1 MTESGLGG
9 DQSAMSTSRDATPS
23 APVVELRGITRS
35 FGGLQ
40 ALKGVNLNL
49 RAGEIVGLLGE
60 NGAGKSTL
68 VKILTGVI
76 EPDGGQILVDG
87 TVHRIA
93 NPRVARD
100 LGISATYQEPAVFPD
115 LDVAENV
122 FAGRQPMRKGLVD
135 WGEMYERATAVFEEI
150 GIELDVRA
158 PVYQLGIADRQ
169 LIEIAKSLVSGAR
182 VLILDE
188 PTSVLSNREVDSLF
202 TLLRSLRDRGIS
214 LVFVSH
220 KLDEVTALTDRVVVL
235 RDGVLITERPTA
247 ELTISEMVRM
257 MCGRDVGDLYPEITR
272 NSGDVVLRVEGLTR
286 PGYFQNVSFEL
297 RRGEILGLAGLVG
310 AGRTELAEAIFG
322 ITPAESGSMTIDGH
336 PYTSQSPRHAIRCG
350 IAYLP
355 EDRLGNGLV
364 SGMRVP
370 FNMTMSVWGSIANR
384 FGRFRMRVMYRRAEG
399 LAERVQLQAGRL
411 NQLTSALSGGN
422 QQKVVLGK
430 WLATEPRILI
440 LDEPTHGIDVGT
452 KAEVL
457 GMVAE
462 LAKSGVAVIIISS
475 ELEEVRAMSTRLLV
489 MREGSVVAEFVT
501 PVDSHVILEAAS
513 GVLSK
518 VGP

>member
-1 MTESGLGG
+1 MTTSNESKT
-9 DQSAMSTSRDATPS
+9 MT
-23 APVVELRGITRS
+23 PVVELRGIQRS

-40 ALKGVNLNL
+40 ALKGVNLDL
-49 RAGEIVGLLGE
+49 LPGEIVGLLGE

-68 VKILTGVI
+68 VKILTGVL

-87 TVHRIA
+87 TVQRIA

-122 FAGRQPMRKGLVD
+122 FAGRQPMRKGVVD
-135 WGEMYERATAVFEEI
+135 WAEMYRRATEIFEEI
-150 GIELDVRA
+150 GIELDVHA

-202 TLLRSLRDRGIS
+202 ELLRSLRGRGIS

-247 ELTISEMVRM
+247 ELTIPEMVRM

-272 NSGDVVLRVEGLTR
+272 NSGEVIMEVKDLTR
-286 PGYFQNVSFEL
+286 PGYFQNVSFVL

-322 ITPAESGSMTIDGH
+322 ITPAESGSITIEGH
-336 PYTSQSPRHAIRCG
+336 PYTAQSPRHAIRCG

-370 FNMTMSVWGSIANR
+370 LNMTMSVWGSIANR
-384 FGRFRMRVMYRRAEG
+384 FGRFRTRVMYRQASD

-411 NQLTSALSGGN
+411 DQLTSSLSGGN

-489 MREGSVVAEFVT
+489 MREGSVVAEFAT
-501 PVDSHVILEAAS
+501 PIDSHLILEAAS
-513 GVLSK
+513 GVVK
-518 VGP
+518 VGQ

>member
-1 MTESGLGG
+1 MTESILGG
-9 DQSAMSTSRDATPS
+9 GVDALTSPATASQSAN
-23 APVVELRGITRS
+23 VVELRGIQRS
-35 FGGLQ
+35 FGGLK
-40 ALKGVNLNL
+40 ALRGVNLTL
-49 RAGEIVGLLGE
+49 RPGEIVGLLGE

-68 VKILTGVI
+68 VKILTGVL

-87 TVHRIA
+87 IVHRIP
-93 NPRVARD
+93 NPRVARE

-122 FAGRQPMRKGLVD
+122 FAGRQPMKGGFVD
-135 WGEMYERATAVFEEI
+135 WAHMYRRAREVFTEI
-150 GIELDVRA
+150 GIELDVRT

-169 LIEIAKSLVSGAR
+169 LIEIAKSLISGAR

-202 TLLRSLRDRGIS
+202 ALLRSLRTRGIS

-220 KLDEVTALTDRVVVL
+220 KLDEVTSLTDRVVVL
-235 RDGVLITERPTA
+235 RDGVLIAERPTG
-247 ELTISEMVRM
+247 ELTIPEMVRM
-257 MCGRDVGDLYPEITR
+257 MCGRDVGDLYPTVSR
-272 NSGDVVLRVEGLTR
+272 NSGDVILEVKGLTR
-286 PGYFQNVSFEL
+286 PGYFQDVSFSL

-322 ITPAESGSMTIDGH
+322 ITPAESGTMSIDGY
-336 PYTSQSPRHAIRCG
+336 PYAAKSPRHAINCG

-364 SGMRVP
+364 SGLRVP
-370 FNMTMSVWGSIANR
+370 FNMTMTVWSSIANG
-384 FGRFRMRVMYRRAEG
+384 FGRFRTRVMYRKAAG

-411 NQLTSALSGGN
+411 DQLTSSLSGGN

-462 LAKSGVAVIIISS
+462 LAKTGVAVIIISS

-489 MREGSVVAEFVT
+489 MREGSIVAEFET
-501 PVDSHVILEAAS
+501 PTDSHVILEAAS
-513 GVLSK
+513 GVVT
-518 VGP
+518 VGQ

>member
-1 MTESGLGG
+1 MTESVVGG
-9 DQSAMSTSRDATPS
+9 DTSAMAMSEEKRTSPI
-23 APVVELRGITRS
+23 VEMRGLQRS

-49 RAGEIVGLLGE
+49 LPGEIVGLLGE

-68 VKILTGVI
+68 VKILTGVL

-87 TVHRIA
+87 TVQRIT

-122 FAGRQPMRKGLVD
+122 FVGRQPMRRGVVD
-135 WGEMYERATAVFEEI
+135 WSEMYRRAAEIFEEI
-150 GIELDVRA
+150 GIELDVHA

-202 TLLRSLRDRGIS
+202 TLLRSLRARGIS

-220 KLDEVTALTDRVVVL
+220 KLDEVTSLTDRVVVL
-235 RDGVLITERPTA
+235 RDGVLIAESPTA
-247 ELTISEMVRM
+247 ELTIPEIVRM
-257 MCGRDVGDLYPEITR
+257 MCGRDVGDLYPAITR
-272 NSGDVVLRVEGLTR
+272 TSGEVIMEVRGLTR
-286 PGYFQNVSFEL
+286 PGYFQNVNFTL

-322 ITPAESGSMTIDGH
+322 ITPAESGSIMIEGH
-336 PYTSQSPRHAIRCG
+336 PYTAQSPRHAIRCG
-350 IAYLP
+350 LAYLP

-370 FNMTMSVWGSIANR
+370 LNMTMSVWSGIANR
-384 FGRFRMRVMYRRAEG
+384 FGRFRTRVMYRQSAD

-411 NQLTSALSGGN
+411 DQLTSSLSGGN

-462 LAKSGVAVIIISS
+462 FAKSGVAVIIISS

-489 MREGSVVAEFVT
+489 MREGSIVAEFET
-501 PVDSHVILEAAS
+501 PIESPLILEAAS
-513 GVLSK
+513 GVLAK
-518 VGP
+518 VGQ